1 MSDFDKAFELLIG
14 NEGGYVNNPADPGGE
29 TNWGIT
35 RAVAIDNGYTGNM
48 KSMPKETAKQ
58 IYKKMYWEKL
68 QCDQLSFVVA
78 FQLFDAGV
86 NHGNSQAVKFLQRA
100 LSVVDDGVIGAKTI
114 ATTNSLDDLQI
125 VMLFNAERIEF
136 YSSLKTFSTF
146 GKGWV
151 RRVASNLKLATPP
164 AV

>member
-1 MSDFDKAFELLIG
+1 MSNFDKAFDLLIG

-35 RAVAIDNGYTGNM
+35 RAVAVDNGYTGNM

-68 QCDQLSFVVA
+68 QCDQLGFVVA

-100 LSVVDDGVIGAKTI
+100 LSVVDDGVIGDKTI
-114 ATTNSLDDLQI
+114 AATNSLDDLQI

-151 RRVASNLKLATPP
+151 RRVASNLKLA
-164 AV
+164 AK

>member
-1 MSDFDKAFELLIG
+1 MSNFDNAFDLLIG

-35 RAVAIDNGYTGNM
+35 RAVAIDNCYDGSM
-48 KSMPKETAKQ
+48 KLMPKETAKQ
-58 IYKKMYWEKL
+58 IYKKMYWDKL
-68 QCDQLSFVVA
+68 QCDRLPFVVA

-114 ATTNSLDDLQI
+114 TATNALDDLQI

-136 YSSLKTFSTF
+136 YTALKTFSTF

-151 RRVASNLKLATPP
+151 RRVASNLKLA
-164 AV
+164 AK

>member
-1 MSDFDKAFELLIG
+1 MSNFDKAFDLLIG

-35 RAVAIDNGYTGNM
+35 RAVAVDNGYTGSI
-48 KSMPKETAKQ
+48 KLMPKETAKQ
-58 IYKKMYWEKL
+58 IYKKMYWDKL
-68 QCDQLSFVVA
+68 QCDHLGFAVA

-86 NHGNSQAVKFLQRA
+86 NHGNAQAVKFLQRA

-114 ATTNSLDDLQI
+114 AATNSLDDLQI

-136 YSSLKTFSTF
+136 YTALKTFSTF
-146 GKGWV
+146 GKGLV
-151 RRVASNLKLATPP
+151 RRIS
-164 AV
+164 

>member
-1 MSDFDKAFELLIG
+1 MGNFDKAFDLLIG

-35 RAVAIDNGYTGNM
+35 RTVAVDNGYDGSI
-48 KSMPKETAKQ
+48 KLMPKETAKQ
-58 IYKKMYWEKL
+58 IYKKMYWDKL
-68 QCDQLSFVVA
+68 QCDQLPFVVA
-78 FQLFDAGV
+78 FHLFDAGV
-86 NHGNSQAVKFLQRA
+86 NHGNAQAAKFLQRA

-114 ATTNSLDDLQI
+114 AATNVLDDLQI

-136 YSSLKTFSTF
+136 YAALKTFSTF

-151 RRVASNLKLATPP
+151 RRVASNLKLA
-164 AV
+164 AK

>member
-1 MSDFDKAFELLIG
+1 MSNFDKAFDLLIG

-35 RAVAIDNGYTGNM
+35 RAVAVDNGYTGSI
-48 KSMPKETAKQ
+48 KLMPKETAKQ
-58 IYKKMYWEKL
+58 IYKKMYWDKL
-68 QCDQLSFVVA
+68 QCDQLGFVVA

-86 NHGNSQAVKFLQRA
+86 NHGNAQAVKFLQRS
-100 LSVVDDGVIGAKTI
+100 LSVVNDGVIGAKTI
-114 ATTNSLDDLQI
+114 AATNLLDDLHI

-136 YSSLKTFSTF
+136 YAALKTFSTF

-151 RRVASNLKLATPP
+151 RRVASNLKLA
-164 AV
+164 AK

>member
-1 MSDFDKAFELLIG
+1 MSNFDTAFDLLIG
-14 NEGGYVNNPADPGGE
+14 NEGGYVNNPVDPGGE

-35 RAVAIDNGYTGNM
+35 RAVAVDNGYTGSM

-58 IYKKMYWEKL
+58 IYKKMYWDKL
-68 QCDQLSFVVA
+68 QCDQLGFIVA

-86 NHGNSQAVKFLQRA
+86 NHGNSQAVKFLQRVI
-100 LSVVDDGVIGAKTI
+100 SVADDGVIGAKTI
-114 ATTNSLDDLQI
+114 AATNSLDDLQI

-136 YSSLKTFSTF
+136 YAALKTFSTF

-151 RRVASNLKLATPP
+151 RRVASNLTLA
-164 AV
+164 AK

>member
-14 NEGGYVNNPADPGGE
+14 NEGGYVNNQKDPGGE

-35 RAVAIDNGYTGNM
+35 KAVAVANGYAGDMRT
-48 KSMPKETAKQ
+48 MPKETAKG
-58 IYKKMYWEKL
+58 IYKKMYWDKL
-68 QCDQLSFVVA
+68 QCDQLGFVVA

-114 ATTNSLDDLQI
+114 AATNSLDDLQI

-151 RRVASNLKLATPP
+151 RRVASNLKLATK
-164 AV
+164 

>member
-1 MSDFDKAFELLIG
+1 MSNFDKAFDLLIG

-35 RAVAIDNGYTGNM
+35 RAVAIDNGYTGSM
-48 KSMPKETAKQ
+48 KLMPKETAKQ
-58 IYKKMYWEKL
+58 IYKKMYWDKL
-68 QCDQLSFVVA
+68 HCDQLGFVVA

-114 ATTNSLDDLQI
+114 AAVSKLDDLQI
-125 VMLFNAERIEF
+125 VMLFNAE
-136 YSSLKTFSTF
+136 
-146 GKGWV
+146 
-151 RRVASNLKLATPP
+151 
-164 AV
+164 

>member
-1 MSDFDKAFELLIG
+1 MSNFDKAFDLLIG
-14 NEGGYVNNPADPGGE
+14 NEGGYVNNPSDPGGE

-35 RAVAIDNGYTGNM
+35 RTVASDNGYTESM
-48 KSMPKETAKQ
+48 KLMPKETAKQ
-58 IYKKMYWEKL
+58 IYKKMYWDKL
-68 QCDQLSFVVA
+68 QCDQLGFSVA

-86 NHGNSQAVKFLQRA
+86 NHGNFQAVKFLQRA

-114 ATTNSLDDLQI
+114 AATNSLDDLQI

-136 YSSLKTFSTF
+136 YAALKTFSTF

-151 RRVASNLKLATPP
+151 RRVASNLKLA
-164 AV
+164 AK

>member
-1 MSDFDKAFELLIG
+1 MSDFDKAFDLLIG

-35 RAVAIDNGYTGNM
+35 RTVAVDNGYSGSI
-48 KSMPKETAKQ
+48 KLMPKETAKQ
-58 IYKKMYWEKL
+58 IYRKMYWDKL
-68 QCDQLSFVVA
+68 QCDQFPFVVA

-100 LSVVDDGVIGAKTI
+100 LSVADDGVIGAKTI
-114 ATTNSLDDLQI
+114 AATNSLDDLQI

-136 YSSLKTFSTF
+136 YAALKTFSTF

-151 RRVASNLKLATPP
+151 RRVASNLKLA
-164 AV
+164 AK

>member
-1 MSDFDKAFELLIG
+1 MGDFDNAFDLLIG
-14 NEGGYVNNPADPGGE
+14 NEGGYVNNPKDPGGE

-35 RAVAIDNGYTGNM
+35 RAVAVDNGYAGSM

-58 IYKKMYWEKL
+58 IYKKMYWDEL
-68 QCDQLSFVVA
+68 QCDQLGFVVA

-100 LSVVDDGVIGAKTI
+100 LSVADDGVIGAKTI
-114 ATTNSLDDLQI
+114 AATNSLDDLQI

-136 YSSLKTFSTF
+136 YAALKTFSTF

-151 RRVASNLKLATPP
+151 RRVASNLKLA
-164 AV
+164 AK

>member
-1 MSDFDKAFELLIG
+1 MSDFDKAFDLLIG
-14 NEGGYVNNPADPGGE
+14 NEGGYVNDPKDPGGE
-29 TNWGIT
+29 TNLGIT
-35 RAVAIDNGYTGNM
+35 KTVAVANGYAGDMRT
-48 KSMPKETAKQ
+48 MPKETAKA
-58 IYKKMYWEKL
+58 IYRKMYWDKL
-68 QCDQLSFVVA
+68 QCDQLPFVVA

-114 ATTNSLDDLQI
+114 AATNALDDLQI

-136 YSSLKTFSTF
+136 YAALKTFSTF

-151 RRVASNLKLATPP
+151 RRVASNLKLA
-164 AV
+164 AK

>member
-1 MSDFDKAFELLIG
+1 MSDFDKAFDLLIG
-14 NEGGYVNNPADPGGE
+14 NEGGYVNDPKDPGGE

-35 RAVAIDNGYTGNM
+35 KTVAVANGYAGDM
-48 KSMPKETAKQ
+48 RSMPKDTAKG
-58 IYKKMYWEKL
+58 IYKKMYWDKL
-68 QCDQLSFVVA
+68 QCDQLPFVVA

-114 ATTNSLDDLQI
+114 AATNSLDDLQI

-136 YSSLKTFSTF
+136 YAALKTFSTF
-146 GKGWV
+146 GKGWM
-151 RRVASNLKLATPP
+151 RRIASNLKLATK
-164 AV
+164 

>member
-14 NEGGYVNNPADPGGE
+14 NEGGYVNNQKDPGGE

-35 RAVAIDNGYTGNM
+35 KTVAVANGYAGDMRT
-48 KSMPKETAKQ
+48 MPKETAKG
-58 IYKKMYWEKL
+58 IYKKMYWDRL
-68 QCDQLSFVVA
+68 QCDQLPFVVA

-100 LSVVDDGVIGAKTI
+100 LSVADDGVIGAKTI
-114 ATTNSLDDLQI
+114 AATNSLDDLQI

-136 YSSLKTFSTF
+136 YASLKTFSTF

-151 RRVASNLKLATPP
+151 RRVASNLKLA
-164 AV
+164 AK

>member
-1 MSDFDKAFELLIG
+1 MGNFDKAFDLLIG
-14 NEGGYVNNPADPGGE
+14 NEGGYANNPADPGGE
-29 TNWGIT
+29 TNWSIT
-35 RAVAIDNGYTGNM
+35 RTVAVDNGYAGSM
-48 KSMPKETAKQ
+48 RLMPKETAKQ
-58 IYKKMYWEKL
+58 IYKKMYWDKL
-68 QCDQLSFVVA
+68 QCDQLPFIVA

-114 ATTNSLDDLQI
+114 AAVSKLEDLQI

-136 YSSLKTFSTF
+136 YTALKTFSTF

-151 RRVASNLKLATPP
+151 RRVASNIKLA
-164 AV
+164 AK

>member
-1 MSDFDKAFELLIG
+1 MSNFDKAFDLLIG
-14 NEGGYVNNPADPGGE
+14 NEGGYVNNPKDPGGE

-35 RAVAIDNGYTGNM
+35 KTVATANGYAGDM
-48 KSMPKETAKQ
+48 RSMPKETAKQ
-58 IYKKMYWEKL
+58 IYKKMYWNKL
-68 QCDQLSFVVA
+68 QCDQLPFAVA

-114 ATTNSLDDLQI
+114 SATNSLDDLQI

-136 YSSLKTFSTF
+136 YAALKTFSTF

-151 RRVASNLKLATPP
+151 RRVASNLKLSAK
-164 AV
+164 

>member
-1 MSDFDKAFELLIG
+1 MSNFDKSFDLLIG

-35 RAVAIDNGYTGNM
+35 RAVAIDNGYTGSI
-48 KSMPKETAKQ
+48 KLMPKETAKQ
-58 IYKKMYWEKL
+58 IYKKMYWDKL
-68 QCDQLSFVVA
+68 QCYQFGFVVA

-100 LSVVDDGVIGAKTI
+100 LSVADDGVIGAKTI
-114 ATTNSLDDLQI
+114 AATNSLDDLQI

-136 YSSLKTFSTF
+136 YSSLKS
-146 GKGWV
+146 
-151 RRVASNLKLATPP
+151 
-164 AV
+164 

>member
-1 MSDFDKAFELLIG
+1 MNSFDRAFDLLIG
-14 NEGGYVNNPADPGGE
+14 NEGGYVNNPKDPGGE

-35 RAVAIDNGYTGNM
+35 KTVAVANGHTGDM
-48 KSMPKETAKQ
+48 RTMPKETAKG
-58 IYKKMYWEKL
+58 IYKKMYWDKL
-68 QCDQLSFVVA
+68 QCDQLPFVVA

-86 NHGNSQAVKFLQRA
+86 NHGNAQAVKFLQRA

-114 ATTNSLDDLQI
+114 AAVSKLKDLQI

-136 YSSLKTFSTF
+136 YAALKTFSTF

-151 RRVASNLKLATPP
+151 RRVASNLKLA
-164 AV
+164 AK

>member
-14 NEGGYVNNPADPGGE
+14 NEGGYVNNQKDPGGE

-35 RAVAIDNGYTGNM
+35 KTVAVANGYAGDMRT
-48 KSMPKETAKQ
+48 MPKETAKG
-58 IYKKMYWEKL
+58 IYKKMYWDRL
-68 QCDQLSFVVA
+68 QCDQLPFVVA

-114 ATTNSLDDLQI
+114 AATNSLDDLQI

-151 RRVASNLKLATPP
+151 RRVASNLKLA
-164 AV
+164 AK

>member
-14 NEGGYVNNPADPGGE
+14 NEGGYVNNQKDPGGE

-35 RAVAIDNGYTGNM
+35 KTVAVANGYAGDMRT
-48 KSMPKETAKQ
+48 MPKETAKG
-58 IYKKMYWEKL
+58 IYKKMYWDRL
-68 QCDQLSFVVA
+68 QCDQLPFVVA

-100 LSVVDDGVIGAKTI
+100 LSVADDGVIGAKTI
-114 ATTNSLDDLQI
+114 AATNSLDDLQI

-136 YSSLKTFSTF
+136 YTTLKTFSTF

-151 RRVASNLKLATPP
+151 RRVASNLKLA
-164 AV
+164 AK

>member
-1 MSDFDKAFELLIG
+1 MSNFDKAFDLLIG
-14 NEGGYVNNPADPGGE
+14 NEGGYVNNPSDPGGE

-35 RAVAIDNGYTGNM
+35 RAVAVDNGYTGSM
-48 KSMPKETAKQ
+48 KSIPKEIAKQ
-58 IYKKMYWEKL
+58 IYKKMHWDKL
-68 QCDQLSFVVA
+68 QCDQLSFSVA

-86 NHGNSQAVKFLQRA
+86 NHGNSQAVKFLQRS

-114 ATTNSLDDLQI
+114 AATNSLDDLQI

-136 YSSLKTFSTF
+136 YAALKTFSTF

-151 RRVASNLKLATPP
+151 RRVASNLKLA
-164 AV
+164 AK

>member
-1 MSDFDKAFELLIG
+1 MGNFDDAFDLLIG

-35 RAVAIDNGYTGNM
+35 RAVAVDNGYDGSM
-48 KSMPKETAKQ
+48 KLMPKETAKG
-58 IYKKMYWEKL
+58 IYKKMYWDKL
-68 QCDQLSFVVA
+68 QCDQLPFVVA

-86 NHGNSQAVKFLQRA
+86 NHGNAQAAKFLQRA
-100 LSVVDDGVIGAKTI
+100 LSIADDGVIGAKTI
-114 ATTNSLDDLQI
+114 AAVSKLKDLQI

-136 YSSLKTFSTF
+136 YAALKTFSTF

-151 RRVASNLKLATPP
+151 RRVASNLKLA
-164 AV
+164 AK

>member
-1 MSDFDKAFELLIG
+1 MSDFDKAFDLLIG
-14 NEGGYVNNPADPGGE
+14 NEGGYVNDPKDPGGE

-35 RAVAIDNGYTGNM
+35 RTVAVDNGYAGSM
-48 KSMPKETAKQ
+48 RLMPKETAKQ
-58 IYKKMYWEKL
+58 IYKKMYWDKL
-68 QCDQLSFVVA
+68 QCDQLPFVVA

-100 LSVVDDGVIGAKTI
+100 LSVADDGVIGAKTI
-114 ATTNSLDDLQI
+114 AATSELDDLQI

-136 YSSLKTFSTF
+136 YAALKTFSTF

-151 RRVASNLKLATPP
+151 RRVASNLKLA
-164 AV
+164 AK

>member
-1 MSDFDKAFELLIG
+1 MSNFDKAFDLLIG
-14 NEGGYVNNPADPGGE
+14 NEGGYVNNPVDPGGE

-35 RAVAIDNGYTGNM
+35 RAVAVDNGYAGSM

-58 IYKKMYWEKL
+58 IYKKMYWDKL
-68 QCDQLSFVVA
+68 QCDQLGFIVA

-100 LSVVDDGVIGAKTI
+100 LSVIDDGVIGAKTI
-114 ATTNSLDDLQI
+114 AATNSLDDLQI

-136 YSSLKTFSTF
+136 YAALKTFSTF

-151 RRVASNLKLATPP
+151 RRVASNLKLA
-164 AV
+164 AK

>member
-1 MSDFDKAFELLIG
+1 MSNFDKAFDLLIG

-35 RAVAIDNGYTGNM
+35 RAVAVDNGYTGSM
-48 KSMPKETAKQ
+48 KLMQKETAKQ
-58 IYKKMYWEKL
+58 IYKKMYWDKL
-68 QCDQLSFVVA
+68 QCDQFSFVVA

-86 NHGNSQAVKFLQRA
+86 NHGNSQAVKFLQRSM
-100 LSVVDDGVIGAKTI
+100 SVVDDGVIGAKTI
-114 ATTNSLDDLQI
+114 AATNSLDDHQI

-136 YSSLKTFSTF
+136 YAELKTFSTF

-151 RRVASNLKLATPP
+151 RRVASNLKLA
-164 AV
+164 AK

>member
-1 MSDFDKAFELLIG
+1 MSNFDKAFDLLIG

-35 RAVAIDNGYTGNM
+35 RAVAVDNGYTGGM
-48 KSMPKETAKQ
+48 KLMPKETAKQ
-58 IYKKMYWEKL
+58 IYKKMYWDKL
-68 QCDQLSFVVA
+68 QCDQLGFVVA

-114 ATTNSLDDLQI
+114 AATNSLDDLQI

-151 RRVASNLKLATPP
+151 RRVASNLKLA
-164 AV
+164 AK

>member
-14 NEGGYVNNPADPGGE
+14 NEGGYVNNPKDPGGE

-35 RAVAIDNGYTGNM
+35 KTVAVANGYAGDMRT
-48 KSMPKETAKQ
+48 MPKETAKG
-58 IYKKMYWEKL
+58 IYKKMYWDKL
-68 QCDQLSFVVA
+68 QCDQLPFVVA

-86 NHGNSQAVKFLQRA
+86 NHGNAQAVKFLQRA

-114 ATTNSLDDLQI
+114 AATNSLEDLQI

-136 YSSLKTFSTF
+136 YTALKTFSTF
-146 GKGWV
+146 GKGWM
-151 RRVASNLKLATPP
+151 RRVASNLKLAIK
-164 AV
+164 